1 MNTIFDGSRT
11 EWTIMKKSYKSSFFF
26 FKKKN
31 KNISSYIFKYYH
43 VFMYLQCPRGTV
55 AVIYGFIVSPN
66 NLYKGLNM
74 APRHDADDKSNPKSS
89 AID

>member
-1 MNTIFDGSRT
+1 
-11 EWTIMKKSYKSSFFF
+11 
-26 FKKKN
+26 
-31 KNISSYIFKYYH
+31 
-43 VFMYLQCPRGTV
+43 MYLQCPRGTV

>member
-1 MNTIFDGSRT
+1 MDNYEKVLQVILLFFR
-11 EWTIMKKSYKSSFFF
+11 KKP
-26 FKKKN
+26 

>member
-1 MNTIFDGSRT
+1 MENYEIVLQVILFLIFL
-11 EWTIMKKSYKSSFFF
+11 F
-26 FKKKN
+26 
-31 KNISSYIFKYYH
+31 SSYIFKYYH

>member
-1 MNTIFDGSRT
+1 MDDYEKVLQVILFFP
-11 EWTIMKKSYKSSFFF
+11 KKPK
-26 FKKKN
+26 
-31 KNISSYIFKYYH
+31 KNISSYILKYYH
-43 VFMYLQCPRGTV
+43 VFNMYLQCPRGTV